1 MVVSIYVD
9 GFYPVPLWK
18 VVSGLFDWS
27 AQERTTAE
35 KASA

>member
-18 VVSGLFDWS
+18 VVSGLLDWS
-27 AQERTTAE
+27 AQIERV